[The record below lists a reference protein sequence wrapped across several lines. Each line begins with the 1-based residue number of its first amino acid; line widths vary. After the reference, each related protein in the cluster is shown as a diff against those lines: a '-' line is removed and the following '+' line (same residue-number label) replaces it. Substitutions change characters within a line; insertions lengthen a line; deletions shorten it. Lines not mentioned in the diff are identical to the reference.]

1 MTSNAQ
7 GNAQALPADQPD
19 RGRDLFDKCA
29 GDGGYFGKYRAAGD
43 QYVVQPVLD
52 TLPGPH
58 MEFRGR
64 PVIMW
69 GINSYLG
76 LTGNARIK
84 AAAMASLERYS
95 TSAPMGSRL
104 LTGNTSKHLALEQ
117 RLADYCGKPAAV
129 LFNYGYL
136 GVMGTIS
143 ALIGPKDEVV
153 IDKLSHASMIDGT
166 ILAMAGR
173 RFRPFRH
180 NHMESLEQQLR
191 AARRR
196 EGGGILIVVE
206 GVYGM
211 RGDLANLPEI
221 VALARRYEARIFID
235 DAHGFGVMGP
245 GGRGTPE
252 HFGVQAEIDLYFGT
266 FAKAFAAIGGV
277 TAGDPEVIE
286 YIRFNARTNVFAKAL
301 PMVYVDALNA
311 TVDEILAHPEYRE
324 RMWQNARKLQRGL
337 VELGYSIGDT
347 QSPVTPVYVPSGEET
362 GRAIMIMLR
371 EDYGVFLSGVTYPVV
386 PRGINLFRMIPTAL
400 HSDED
405 IDTTLRAFA
414 EIRDR
419 LHLDLGRVPQ
429 LATA

>member
-1 MTSNAQ
+1 MT
-7 GNAQALPADQPD
+7 
-19 RGRDLFDKCA
+19 DLFEKCR
-29 GDGGYFGKYRAAGD
+29 GDGGYFGRYRAAGD
-43 QYVVQPVLD
+43 KYVVQPLLD
-52 TLPGPH
+52 SPPGPH
-58 MEFRGR
+58 MESGGR
-64 PVIMW
+64 RVIMW

-76 LTGNARIK
+76 LTGNPRIK
-84 AAAMASLERYS
+84 AAALAAVRRHS

-104 LTGNTSKHLALEQ
+104 LTGNTSRHEALER
-117 RLADYCGKPAAV
+117 RLADYCGKPDAV

-143 ALIGPKDEVV
+143 ALIGPADEVV

-180 NHMESLEQQLR
+180 NDMDSLEQQLR
-191 AARRR
+191 AARSRSR
-196 EGGGILIVVE
+196 GGILIVAE

-211 RGDLANLPEI
+211 RGDLADLPAI
-221 VALARRYEARIFID
+221 SALARQYGARVFID

-245 GGRGTPE
+245 GGRGTAE
-252 HFGVQAEIDLYFGT
+252 HFGVQDEIDLYFGT

-277 TAGDPEVIE
+277 TAGAPEVID
-286 YIRFNARTNVFAKAL
+286 YVRFNARPHVFAKAMPL
-301 PMVYVDALNA
+301 LYVDVLDA
-311 TVDEILAHPEYRE
+311 TLTEILAHPEYRA
-324 RMWQNARKLQRGL
+324 RMWRNARRLQRGL

-347 QSPVTPVYVPSGEET
+347 QSPITPVYVRSGQET
-362 GRAIMIMLR
+362 ARAIMVMLR

-405 IDTTLRAFA
+405 VDATLTAFA
-414 EIRDR
+414 EIRER
-419 LHLDLGRVPQ
+419 LALDLDLAPAALDQR
-429 LATA
+429 ATA

>member
-1 MTSNAQ
+1 MT
-7 GNAQALPADQPD
+7 
-19 RGRDLFDKCA
+19 DLFEKCH
-29 GDGGYFGKYRAAGD
+29 GDGGYFGRYRAAGD
-43 QYVVQPVLD
+43 KYVVQPILD
-52 TLPGPH
+52 SLPGPH
-58 MEFRGR
+58 MESGGR
-64 PVIMW
+64 RVIMW

-76 LTGNARIK
+76 LTGNPRIK
-84 AAAMASLERYS
+84 AAALAAVERYS
-95 TSAPMGSRL
+95 TSTPMGSRL
-104 LTGNTSKHLALEQ
+104 LTGNTSKHEALER
-117 RLADYCGKPAAV
+117 RLASYCGKPAAV
-129 LFNYGYL
+129 VFNYGYL

-143 ALIGPKDEVV
+143 ALIGPRDEVI

-180 NHMESLEQQLR
+180 NDMESLEQQLR
-191 AARRR
+191 AARKR
-196 EGGGILIVVE
+196 GSGGILIVIE

-221 VALARRYEARIFID
+221 TALARRYEARIFID
-235 DAHGFGVMGP
+235 DAHGFGVMGAN
-245 GGRGTPE
+245 GRGTGE
-252 HFGVQAEIDLYFGT
+252 HFGVQDELDLYFGT

-277 TAGDPEVIE
+277 TTGAPDVIE

-301 PMVYVDALNA
+301 PMVYVDVLEA
-311 TVDEILAHPEYRE
+311 TLDEILAHPEYRE
-324 RMWQNARKLQRGL
+324 RMWYNARTLQRGL

-347 QSPVTPVYVPSGEET
+347 QSPVTPVYIPSWQET
-362 GRAIMIMLR
+362 ARAIMVMLR

-405 IDTTLRAFA
+405 IAITLNAFA
-414 EIRDR
+414 EIRER
-419 LHLDLGRVPQ
+419 LALDLASLEQ

>member
-1 MTSNAQ
+1 MT
-7 GNAQALPADQPD
+7 
-19 RGRDLFDKCA
+19 DLFEKCR
-29 GDGGYFGKYRAAGD
+29 GDGGYFGRYRAAGD
-43 QYVVQPVLD
+43 KYVVQPLLD
-52 TLPGPH
+52 SPPGPH
-58 MEFRGR
+58 MESGGR
-64 PVIMW
+64 RVIMW

-76 LTGNARIK
+76 LTGNPRIK
-84 AAAMASLERYS
+84 AAALAAVRRHS

-104 LTGNTSKHLALEQ
+104 LTGNTSRHEALER
-117 RLADYCGKPAAV
+117 RLADYCGKPDAV

-143 ALIGPKDEVV
+143 ALIGPADEVV

-180 NHMESLEQQLR
+180 NDMDSLEQQLR
-191 AARRR
+191 AARSRSR
-196 EGGGILIVVE
+196 GGILIVAE

-211 RGDLANLPEI
+211 RGDLAELPAI
-221 VALARRYEARIFID
+221 SALARQYGARVFID

-245 GGRGTPE
+245 GGRGTAE
-252 HFGVQAEIDLYFGT
+252 HFGVQDEIDLYFGT

-277 TAGDPEVIE
+277 TAGAPEVID
-286 YIRFNARTNVFAKAL
+286 YVRFNARPHVFAKAMPL
-301 PMVYVDALNA
+301 LYVDVLDA
-311 TVDEILAHPEYRE
+311 TLTEILAHPEYRA
-324 RMWQNARKLQRGL
+324 RMWRNARRLQRGL

-347 QSPVTPVYVPSGEET
+347 QSPITPVYVRSGQET
-362 GRAIMIMLR
+362 ARAIMVMLR

-405 IDTTLRAFA
+405 VDATLTAFA
-414 EIRDR
+414 EIRER
-419 LHLDLGRVPQ
+419 LALDLDLAPAALDQR
-429 LATA
+429 ATA

>member
-1 MTSNAQ
+1 MT
-7 GNAQALPADQPD
+7 
-19 RGRDLFDKCA
+19 DLFEKCR
-29 GDGGYFGKYRAAGD
+29 GDGGYFGRYRAAGD
-43 QYVVQPVLD
+43 KYVVQPLLD
-52 TLPGPH
+52 SLPGPH
-58 MEFRGR
+58 MESGGR
-64 PVIMW
+64 RVIMW

-76 LTGNARIK
+76 LTGNPRIK
-84 AAAMASLERYS
+84 AAALAAVRRHS

-104 LTGNTSKHLALEQ
+104 LTGNTSRHEALER
-117 RLADYCGKPAAV
+117 RLADYCGKPDAV

-143 ALIGPKDEVV
+143 ALIGPADEVI

-180 NHMESLEQQLR
+180 NDMDSLEQQLR
-191 AARRR
+191 AARSRAR
-196 EGGGILIVVE
+196 GGILIVIE

-211 RGDLANLPEI
+211 RGDLADLPAI
-221 VALARRYEARIFID
+221 SALARQYGARIFID

-245 GGRGTPE
+245 GGRGTAE
-252 HFGVQAEIDLYFGT
+252 HFGVQDEIDLYFGT

-277 TAGDPEVIE
+277 TAGAPEVID
-286 YIRFNARTNVFAKAL
+286 YVRFNARPHVFAKAMPL
-301 PMVYVDALNA
+301 LYVDVLDA
-311 TVDEILAHPEYRE
+311 TLTEILAHPEYRA
-324 RMWQNARKLQRGL
+324 RMWRNARRLQRGL

-347 QSPVTPVYVPSGEET
+347 QSPITPVYVRSGQET
-362 GRAIMIMLR
+362 ARAIMVMLR

-405 IDTTLRAFA
+405 VAATLTAFA
-414 EIRDR
+414 EIRER
-419 LHLDLGRVPQ
+419 LALDLDLAPAALDQR
-429 LATA
+429 ATA